1 MSAGIPG
8 SGSGGS
14 GDDGGR
20 GPGRARFSEIRRF
33 GELDSTNRYLLDEA
47 RAGAP
52 EGLVVVAD
60 HQTAGRGRL
69 GRRWEAP
76 AGANLLVSVLLRPT
90 LPVEELHLSTV
101 AMALATR
108 AACGVAT
115 AGAVVPVLKWP
126 NDVMVGERK
135 LAGILAETIP
145 GDPGG
150 KRGESGRVVVV
161 GLGLNV
167 AWPPPDAP
175 RDSPADGDPGPVELP
190 EDLGPATS
198 LWRESGIRMEPS
210 RLLDLLLPE
219 LAHRLDELEDGQGR
233 RRLAAE
239 YREVCATLGRRVTVS
254 LAEGPISGT
263 VAEITAEGHLLLDLG
278 ACTRT
283 ITAGDV
289 VHLRS

>member
-1 MSAGIPG
+1 MSAGTTG
-8 SGSGGS
+8 SS
-14 GDDGGR
+14 
-20 GPGRARFSEIRRF
+20 RFSEIRHF
-33 GELDSTNRYLLDEA
+33 VELDSTNRYLVDQA
-47 RAGAP
+47 RAGAE
-52 EGLVVVAD
+52 EGLVAVAD

-69 GRRWEAP
+69 GRRWVAP
-76 AGANLLVSVLLRPT
+76 PGANLLISVLLRPT
-90 LPVEELHLSTV
+90 LRVEELHLSTV

-108 AACGVAT
+108 SACSTAT

-145 GDPGG
+145 GGGVPGG
-150 KRGESGRVVVV
+150 GASESRAVVV

-167 AWPPPDAP
+167 GWPPPDSEPTAV
-175 RDSPADGDPGPVELP
+175 DLP
-190 EDLGPATS
+190 DDLGPATS
-198 LWRESGIRMEPS
+198 LWRESGTRMAPS
-210 RLLDLLLPE
+210 DLLEALLNE
-219 LAHRLDELEDGQGR
+219 LARRLDDLDQPEGR
-233 RRLAAE
+233 RRMASE

-254 LAEGPISGT
+254 LPEGPISGT
-263 VAEITAEGHLLLDLG
+263 VADITVEGHLLLDLG

>member
-1 MSAGIPG
+1 MSAGTTG
-8 SGSGGS
+8 SS
-14 GDDGGR
+14 
-20 GPGRARFSEIRRF
+20 RFSEIRHF
-33 GELDSTNRYLLDEA
+33 VELDSTNRYLVDQA
-47 RAGAP
+47 RAGAE
-52 EGLVVVAD
+52 EGLVAVAD

-69 GRRWEAP
+69 GRRWVAP
-76 AGANLLVSVLLRPT
+76 PGANLLISVLLRPT
-90 LPVEELHLSTV
+90 LRVEELHLSTV

-108 AACGVAT
+108 SACSTAT

-145 GDPGG
+145 GGGVPGG
-150 KRGESGRVVVV
+150 GVPGGGASESRAVVV

-167 AWPPPDAP
+167 GWPPPDSEPTAV
-175 RDSPADGDPGPVELP
+175 DLP
-190 EDLGPATS
+190 DDLGPATS
-198 LWRESGIRMEPS
+198 LWRESGTRMAPS
-210 RLLDLLLPE
+210 DLLEALLNE
-219 LAHRLDELEDGQGR
+219 LARRLDDLDQPEGR
-233 RRLAAE
+233 RRMASE

-254 LAEGPISGT
+254 LPEGPISGT
-263 VAEITAEGHLLLDLG
+263 VADITVEGHLLLDLG

>member
-1 MSAGIPG
+1 MSAGTTG
-8 SGSGGS
+8 SS
-14 GDDGGR
+14 
-20 GPGRARFSEIRRF
+20 RFSEIRHF
-33 GELDSTNRYLLDEA
+33 VELDSTNRYLVDQA
-47 RAGAP
+47 RAGAE
-52 EGLVVVAD
+52 EGLVAVAD

-69 GRRWEAP
+69 GRRWVAP
-76 AGANLLVSVLLRPT
+76 PGANLLISVLLRPT
-90 LPVEELHLSTV
+90 LRVEELHLSTV

-108 AACGVAT
+108 SACSTAT

-145 GDPGG
+145 GGGVPGG
-150 KRGESGRVVVV
+150 GVPGGGVPGGGASESRAVVV

-167 AWPPPDAP
+167 GWPPPDSEPTAV
-175 RDSPADGDPGPVELP
+175 DLP
-190 EDLGPATS
+190 DDLPDDLGPATS
-198 LWRESGIRMEPS
+198 LWRESGTRMAPS
-210 RLLDLLLPE
+210 DLLEALLNE
-219 LAHRLDELEDGQGR
+219 LARRLDDLDQPEGR
-233 RRLAAE
+233 RRMASE

-254 LAEGPISGT
+254 LPEGPISGT
-263 VAEITAEGHLLLDLG
+263 VADITVEGHLLLDLG